1 MDELL
6 IRQAPHSPEAEQAV
20 LGSMLIDA
28 DCVKDVM
35 DKLRPADFYLLQNR
49 EIFET
54 IYSMFTYAKPIDGI
68 TVCEE
73 MQKAGT
79 YDENTTRSYLAQLME
94 ITPTSANVME
104 YAAIVRDKALLRG
117 VAQAAAEITAM
128 VQEGVGEASEIL
140 EAAEQ
145 KIYAIRRGR
154 SAQGMVTVGMVLGD
168 VMSQLAE
175 LSANGGRTVPGLST
189 GLSAVDAKINGMN
202 KSDLLLLAARP
213 GMGKTSMALNV
224 ALSAARESGKTVAIF
239 SLEMSKEQLVTR
251 LIASEGLVENQRLI
265 TGNLRESDWQ
275 RIAEAASALSR
286 MDIRIDDNPLLTVAD
301 MNAKCRRL
309 ENLGLVVIDYL
320 QLMTSAGGKGYSGEN
335 RQQAVSDISRMLK
348 IMAKELQVPVL
359 CLSQLSRAN
368 EKRDDKRPMLS
379 DLRESGAIEQDAD
392 IVCFIYRD
400 DYYNPDTEQKNVA
413 ELIVAKHR
421 NGPVGTVNLFFQ
433 KDTTHFFDLTPEHL
447 AQMADQQG

>member
-6 IRQAPHSPEAEQAV
+6 VRQMPHSPEAEQAV

-28 DCVKDVM
+28 ECVKDVM
-35 DKLRPADFYLLQNR
+35 DQLRPEDFYLRANR

-54 IYSMFTYAKPIDGI
+54 IYSMFVYSKPIDGV
-68 TVCEE
+68 TVAGE
-73 MQKAGT
+73 MEKNGL
-79 YDENTTRSYLAQLME
+79 YNDNTRSYLLQLME

-104 YAAIVRDKALLRG
+104 YAKIVRDKALMRA
-117 VAQAAAEITAM
+117 VATAAGDITAM
-128 VQEGVGEASEIL
+128 VQEGTGSAGDLL

-154 SAQGMVTVGMVLGD
+154 NAQSMVTIGVVLQD
-168 VMSQLAE
+168 VMERLAE
-175 LSANGGRTVPGLST
+175 LTAAGGEKVPGLST
-189 GLSAVDAKINGMN
+189 GFSAVDSKINGLN
-202 KSDLLLLAARP
+202 DSDLLLLAARP

-224 ALSAARESGKTVAIF
+224 ALSAAKESGKTVAIF
-239 SLEMSKEQLVTR
+239 SLEMSREQLVTR
-251 LIASEGLVENQRLI
+251 LIATEGLVENTRLV
-265 TGNLRESDWQ
+265 TGNLRESDWIK
-275 RIAEAASALSR
+275 IAEAASALSR
-286 MDIRIDDNPLLTVAD
+286 TDIRIDDNPLLTVAD

-309 ENLGLVVIDYL
+309 DNLGLVVIDYL

-368 EKRDDKRPMLS
+368 EKREDKRPMLS

-392 IVCFIYRD
+392 IVMFLYRD
-400 DYYNPDTEQKNVA
+400 DYYNEDSEKRNIAECIIAKNRHGETGKVPLRWMPEYTA
-413 ELIVAKHR
+413 F
-421 NGPVGTVNLFFQ
+421 GTLESRY
-433 KDTTHFFDLTPEHL
+433 DEDE
-447 AQMADQQG
+447 

>member
-1 MDELL
+1 MAADELL
-6 IRQAPHSPEAEQAV
+6 LRQAPHSPQAEQAV

-35 DKLRPADFYLLQNR
+35 DQLQTQDFYLRTNR
-49 EIFET
+49 DIFET
-54 IYSMFTYAKPIDGI
+54 IYQMFVYSKPIDGV
-68 TVCEE
+68 TVAGE
-73 MQKAGT
+73 MEKNGKSNEQ
-79 YDENTTRSYLAQLME
+79 TRSYLVQLME
-94 ITPTSANVME
+94 VTPTSANVME
-104 YAAIVRDKALLRG
+104 YVRIVQEKSLMRQVAFAAGR
-117 VAQAAAEITAM
+117 ITAM
-128 VQEGVGEASEIL
+128 VQQGTGSAGDML

-145 KIYAIRRGR
+145 RIYAIRRGR
-154 SAQGMVTVGMVLGD
+154 SAQGMVPVSMVLGD

-175 LSANGGRTVPGLST
+175 LSARGGKSVPGLST

-275 RIAEAASALSR
+275 RIAEAASALSC

-368 EKRDDKRPMLS
+368 EKREDKRPMLS

-392 IVCFIYRD
+392 IVMFLYRD
-400 DYYNPDTEQKNVA
+400 DYYNADTEKRNVA
-413 ELIVAKHR
+413 ECIVAKNRHGETGKVELR
-421 NGPVGTVNLFFQ
+421 WMPEYTAFGTLETRY
-433 KDTTHFFDLTPEHL
+433 DEDE
-447 AQMADQQG
+447 